1 MLIHHP
7 KNPKLKLARA
17 YTKPS
22 AVSVDNVCLGANY
35 TEEEVEF
42 LKAMERY
49 MEAKHRRFPAFTE
62 TMAVLISLGYRK
74 IAEPTALPVYQ
85 RESVSDD
92 VTHE

>member
-7 KNPKLKLARA
+7 KNPKLKLARV

-62 TMAVLISLGYRK
+62 VLDVVKSLGYRRT
-74 IAEPTALPVYQ
+74 TADVPIIVY
-85 RESVSDD
+85 
-92 VTHE
+92 